1 MKRFISYLYEYG
13 QGRKIQNIGFAKA
26 ELKDSEGRIQIHG
39 KGIRLPGQG
48 KVKVYL
54 CYEQDGECVGIF
66 QGELKV
72 TEPAVDYR
80 LLYTTVDTGGQEIY
94 DRIAGIILKAGDERT
109 YAALWGEKLIDPEQM
124 TDQNEIPDK
133 KEIFSNP
140 EESVEQKEEEEI
152 AKAKEEPEEEPEK
165 IEPEETAEAVPEEKD
180 LSDVDRPELEVS
192 DIEEAENTSVT
203 EQVQEE
209 VKEERKEEI
218 REEHEEPEKIL
229 HEMECEEL
237 VVEPQI
243 VYEKITREDIAKLP
257 RCEWGIANNTFL
269 LHGYRNYHHL
279 LLIEDRGQLWLGVP
293 GVYHEREQ
301 IAASS
306 CGFPRFW
313 RIPADQI
320 GLSEEERNDCE
331 DFGYWC
337 RKVRRRR
344 P

>member
-26 ELKDSEGRIQIHG
+26 ELKDSEGLMQIHG
-39 KGIRLPGQG
+39 KGIHPPRQG

-54 CYEQDGECVGIF
+54 CYEQEGKCVGIF
-66 QGELKV
+66 QGELEH

-80 LLYTTVDTGGQEIY
+80 LLYTTADTGGQEIY
-94 DRIAGIILKAGDERT
+94 DRIAGIILKTDDHQT
-109 YAALWGEKLIDPEQM
+109 YAALWGEKLLDPEQM
-124 TDQNEIPDK
+124 VDQKEVLGKKDIFPEPEREMGQDEKEEVIQQKEAADNE
-133 KEIFSNP
+133 EIEPPEIMESEKMP
-140 EESVEQKEEEEI
+140 EEMPVQTVIEEVSEIKAEETS
-152 AKAKEEPEEEPEK
+152 EPENPQ
-165 IEPEETAEAVPEEKD
+165 EEKKLKED
-180 LSDVDRPELEVS
+180 K
-192 DIEEAENTSVT
+192 EA
-203 EQVQEE
+203 
-209 VKEERKEEI
+209 K
-218 REEHEEPEKIL
+218 EKIL
-229 HEMECEEL
+229 REMECGEM
-237 VVEPQI
+237 VKEPQ
-243 VYEKITREDIAKLP
+243 VLYEKITREDIARLP
-257 RCEWGIANNTFL
+257 RCEWGNANNTFL

-279 LLIEDRGQLWLGVP
+279 LLIDDRGQLWLGVP

-313 RIPADQI
+313 RIPVDQL
-320 GLSEEERNDCE
+320 GLSKEERNDGE